1 MIMGFMSCKKE
12 KDHSPNSN
20 TKLNEIVVISLK
32 APSEYVHLVE
42 QDSIGKE
49 IGDTTGPKAIFNESG
64 FTYLDYMNNVQTW
77 LPKPGVADT
86 IVIECYSDYL
96 ELATNNF
103 FTATKETFLVK
114 RGDTLVFTYQYGIPK
129 GRITNRK
136 INDIELNYNA
146 YRLRELFNNK
156 YTSHYMIFGNLF
168 LTGDPS
174 QERLNAIDY
183 YQIAKEDYSREIRL
197 LDSLYKTGIISEVGY
212 KYRKDALHMLMENH
226 KRIKPVAQWV
236 QSKSTLQTSEQ
247 IEKPFV
253 FELSKT
259 DSLMTFFFF
268 RDYLENVSQYG
279 LEFIQESNG
288 NSGAFYIDSRI
299 RFDSIIK
306 DNRFNQ
312 TAKNYLLFETYKGI
326 GQNYQVTDKEKY
338 FKKLQENTTNS
349 SKLNQLQ
356 KEFSLDFTKSDS
368 LILTTLE
375 NDTLTFSEVKQKNRG
390 KWLYVDFWASWC
402 KPCIELMPESKRL
415 RDKLKSETIEFVF
428 ISLND
433 NKDKW
438 EKASNSL
445 GVLIHQNY
453 FTLNG
458 NVSKVI
464 EDLGITSIPHYL
476 IYDPEGNLVNGYAKR
491 PGQGAREQL
500 IELINDSQ

>member
-1 MIMGFMSCKKE
+1 MGLMSCKKE
-12 KDHSPNSN
+12 KGYSPRSN
-20 TKLNEIVVISLK
+20 TKLNEIVVISLN

-49 IGDTTGPKAIFNESG
+49 IRDTTGPRAIFNENG
-64 FTYLDYMNNVQTW
+64 FTYLDYMTNVQRW

-114 RGDTLVFTYQYGIPK
+114 RGDTLVFTYQNGIPK
-129 GRITNRK
+129 GRISNRK

-156 YTSHYMIFGNLF
+156 YTSHHMIFGNLF
-168 LTGDPS
+168 LTGDLS
-174 QERLNAIDY
+174 HERLNTIDY
-183 YQIAKEDYSREIRL
+183 YEIAKEDYRREIQH
-197 LDSLYKTGIISEVGY
+197 LDSLYQTGIISEVGY

-236 QSKSTLQTSEQ
+236 QSKSTLKTSEQ
-247 IEKPFV
+247 IEKPFG
-253 FELSKT
+253 FDLSKT
-259 DSLMTFFFF
+259 DSLMTFSFF
-268 RDYLENVSQYG
+268 RDYLKNVSQYG

-306 DNRFNQ
+306 DKRFNQ
-312 TAKNYLLFETYKGI
+312 TAKNYLLFETFNGI

-338 FKKLQENTTNS
+338 FKKLQEYTTNT

-356 KEFSLDFTKSDS
+356 REYNLDFTKSDK
-368 LILTTLE
+368 LILTTLDKE
-375 NDTLTFSEVKQKNRG
+375 TLTFSEVLKINNG

-415 RDKLKSETIEFVF
+415 RDELKSENVEFVF

-433 NKDKW
+433 NNSNWK
-438 EKASNSL
+438 KASNSL
-445 GVLIHQNY
+445 GILIHQNY

-458 NVSKVI
+458 NVSMVI
-464 EDLGITSIPHYL
+464 ENLGITSIPHYL

-500 IELINDSQ
+500 IELINDTQ